1 MSTHSEP
8 AGGRESQ
15 ESMPSRA
22 YGLDSG
28 HGTRVGTRAIPSA
41 GDTLAWLEGHAV
53 ELVIQAIP
61 AGRRPKNRCVL
72 QYRDWAGEI
81 QAVGAACI
89 STAVWKAEVRQL
101 ARRGI
106 TCTQAALGGQKE

>member
-1 MSTHSEP
+1 
-8 AGGRESQ
+8 
-15 ESMPSRA
+15 
-22 YGLDSG
+22 
-28 HGTRVGTRAIPSA
+28 
-41 GDTLAWLEGHAV
+41 LEGHAV